1 MGDLRI
7 SGRVGTWKADAA
19 RESFGSA
26 ASDADVCAGH
36 VELRAA
42 GAVGGVESYSC
53 QYGRSDILNLGGTYR

>member
-1 MGDLRI
+1 MGYLRI

-26 ASDADVCAGH
+26 ASDADVCTGH

-42 GAVGGVESYSC
+42 GAVGGVESYFR
-53 QYGRSDILNLGGTYR
+53 QYSRSDILNLGETHR